1 MSRTLKPGDAV
12 ASALF
17 AQAPVAMLMSDRA
30 GVIPYINSS
39 PNISSG
45 M

>member
-17 AQAPVAMLMSDRA
+17 AQAPVAMLMSDS
-30 GVIPYINSS
+30 VIPYINSS